1 MKGNNMSKDI
11 ETNMNY
17 RDLVSKVDR
26 LQCDLSFL
34 IEDADL
40 LREKFGRLQRVID
53 DSIKPKKG

>member
-1 MKGNNMSKDI
+1 MKGNNMSKEI

-53 DSIKPKKG
+53 DSIKPKK

>member
-1 MKGNNMSKDI
+1 MSKDI

-40 LREKFGRLQRVID
+40 LRDKFNRLAKLID
-53 DSIKPKKG
+53 NSIKPKK

>member
-53 DSIKPKKG
+53 DSIKPKK

>member
-40 LREKFGRLQRVID
+40 LRDKFNRLAKLID
-53 DSIKPKKG
+53 NSIKPKK

>member
-1 MKGNNMSKDI
+1 MSKEI